1 MDIVPEI
8 NEYVAN
14 VKQQLDNYITAQLAS
29 YRASLLDGLEETYT
43 DRFGELAPDHINP
56 CVNNYITCNLGKYF
70 WIIHYMH
77 YVHDHR
83 MRYCVFDN
91 YGNIINVC
99 SCDNGHHISTCK
111 PDPFPPGTIT
121 SYLNRTIPL
130 SDKQINYIKKINNTT
145 HIKNGHKIFEKIEDI
160 HHSTFSYSIQPI
172 VKDHFDLQQKCAL
185 QSKRIAELEAELS
198 TFKRAPIGNL
208 LDICEVELLIPKR
221 APICED
227 ATKELDYVV

>member
-14 VKQQLDNYITAQLAS
+14 VKQQLDDYIRTQLAS

-43 DRFGELAPDHINP
+43 DRFGELVPGGDTCINA
-56 CVNNYITCNLGKYF
+56 YLSKHKGQYY
-70 WIIHYMH
+70 WIVHYMRKTE
-77 YVHDHR
+77 YYTDCYNN
-83 MRYCVFDN
+83 MKSYTKKYAIDN
-91 YGNIINVC
+91 YGNILELPECKEMCYC
-99 SCDNGHHISTCK
+99 SPSAIPCELVI
-111 PDPFPPGTIT
+111 PPGTNWNGI
-121 SYLNRTIPL
+121 NRTIPL
-130 SDKQINYIKKINNTT
+130 SDKQIIYVKNSQIEINYRVLQS
-145 HIKNGHKIFEKIEDI
+145 EV
-160 HHSTFSYSIQPI
+160 IQSI
-172 VKDHFDLQQKCAL
+172 VKDHFELQQKCME
-185 QSKRIAELEAELS
+185 QSKRVAKLEAELS